1 MDLRQTLYDTA
12 APHALG
18 AAATSQLEAW
28 AGLHDAPP
36 AAARRVAQ
44 GLAVSAAALLGLGL
58 VFWVAAHWDTLGRFG
73 RLALLQAAVVVLG
86 LGAWWRPAARLPLA
100 LALVLATGALLAFI
114 GQTYQTGAD
123 PWQLFALWAL
133 LVLPLCLGLRSDVLW
148 APWALI
154 AMTAAA
160 LWVQTHTGH
169 GWRAQPHDLA
179 AHAMG
184 WLLALLLVAGL
195 SPPLQRHTGAGP
207 WALRTALV
215 LTVVSVS
222 ASALGGLFQQQVA
235 AHYAA
240 GLLVLVLLAAALLP
254 RSTFDVFGLSAAA
267 LGLNTLLVAGLGRWL
282 FDSARDSDSADPI
295 GRLLLLGLVAALLLA
310 GTVSQVL
317 RLARE
322 RAAAG
327 EAA

>member
-12 APHALG
+12 ARQGLG
-18 AAATSQLEAW
+18 ASATRQLEAW
-28 AGLHDAPP
+28 AGLQTPP
-36 AAARRVAQ
+36 AATARRAAQ
-44 GLAVSAAALLGLGL
+44 GLAVAAAALLGLGL

-86 LGAWWRPAARLPLA
+86 LGAWWRPAARLPLS
-100 LALVLATGALLAFI
+100 LALVLATGALLAYI

-154 AMTAAA
+154 AMTAVA
-160 LWVQTHTGH
+160 LWVQTHTGQR
-169 GWRAQPHDLA
+169 WRAEPHDLA
-179 AHAMG
+179 AHLVG
-184 WLLALLLVAGL
+184 WLLALLLMTAL
-195 SPPLQRHTGAGP
+195 SPPLRRHTGAGP

-235 AHYAA
+235 AHYGA
-240 GLLVLVLLAAALLP
+240 GVLLLVLLAAAHLP
-254 RSTFDVFGLSAAA
+254 RGTFDVFGLSAAA

-282 FDSARDSDSADPI
+282 FDSARNSDSADPI
-295 GRLLLLGLVAALLLA
+295 GRLLLLGVVAALLLA
-310 GTVSQVL
+310 GTVSQIL

-327 EAA
+327 AAE